1 MSQRHDGREPCP
13 YRILDDVGGAFAM
26 GCAGGAVWYAVKGAR
41 NSPVGERV
49 RGGLMAVKARAPILG
64 GNFAVWGGLFSC
76 FDCTLVAIRHKED
89 PWNSITAGAA
99 TGGVLAARAGYKVMA
114 KNAAIGGVLLALI
127 EGLGVLI
134 NQMVAPPAPSMG
146 MEVEG
151 AVGGSAA
158 PPKIT
163 QSVAP
168 PTATITMGSSD
179 NSSSGG
185 GGDYYSDSGSKS
197 DGMEGFDTGAGVAGG
212 RSDTYSN
219 QAEMKSDPYAARS
232 VLEPSVCFEDA
243 LVSMCRQ
250 RLMGLTGYAPS
261 ARVEAA
267 ATSEVASTSSFL
279 LLPNLCSV
287 YARTLVGKE
296 E

>member
-1 MSQRHDGREPCP
+1 MLTALPSLFMSPKPLNPSSSLHSLPTRQ
-13 YRILDDVGGAFAM
+13 
-26 GCAGGAVWYAVKGAR
+26 
-41 NSPVGERV
+41 
-49 RGGLMAVKARAPILG
+49 
-64 GNFAVWGGLFSC
+64 
-76 FDCTLVAIRHKED
+76 ED

-219 QAEMKSDPYAARS
+219 QAEMKRCEW
-232 VLEPSVCFEDA
+232 VLAFA
-243 LVSMCRQ
+243 
-250 RLMGLTGYAPS
+250 
-261 ARVEAA
+261 
-267 ATSEVASTSSFL
+267 
-279 LLPNLCSV
+279 V
-287 YARTLVGKE
+287 Y
-296 E
+296 